1 MNWLAAFGMAIASFG
16 MVVVT
21 ALMLASRY
29 ERRMTLVLVLLG
41 LITAGLKI
49 WVIQQTP
56 QWHDIN
62 PDSITYDLNAKAFV
76 DHWLG
81 MHVEGVGHKLRGLV
95 AFNVAG
101 MHGPEWDPDDA
112 LSYGLVIGSHE
123 WLYTAYIAIWYF
135 LTGATQ
141 DVVIAT
147 NAIWAAFLP
156 AAAAGIAFSLGATRP
171 MALAA
176 AGLVLID
183 PSTGV
188 NAAWLLKDT
197 LAAFLSMATLWAL
210 LGYMRDGGG
219 RRLVFAAFALSV
231 LGGVRF
237 VGFMGLVIAAGIVCL
252 WLILKNRRLQALAI
266 LCTLLFAWSLQGVHS
281 SVPHFFKSSVVVSAV
296 GMPVKTFSQ
305 GVGVLKS
312 SDGDASA
319 DETVQGWKQSF
330 VESPVYA
337 ISRSI
342 ARTLF
347 APYPWVAFYS
357 GLNWKSFVELY
368 YPGAL
373 LWIVCL
379 PGVMATVLVGLRSRD
394 PAFWLL
400 LLFLGS
406 QFAAYT
412 IWLGEWSTRQRV
424 FALPAFFAMAV
435 FGWVQL
441 RGFVKNRVTKY

>member
-1 MNWLAAFGMAIASFG
+1 MM
-16 MVVVT
+16 
-21 ALMLASRY
+21 
-29 ERRMTLVLVLLG
+29 LVLVLLG

-49 WVIQQTP
+49 WIIQQTP
-56 QWHDIN
+56 QWYDIN

-76 DHWLG
+76 DHWMG
-81 MHVEGVGHKLRGLV
+81 MPVQGVSHKLRGLV
-95 AFNVAG
+95 AFNAAG
-101 MHGPEWDPDDA
+101 MHGPEWDPSDA

-156 AAAAGIAFSLGATRP
+156 AAAAGTAIALRATRP
-171 MALAA
+171 IALAA

-188 NAAWLLKDT
+188 NASWLLKDT
-197 LAAFLSMATLWAL
+197 LAAFLSMGTLWAL
-210 LGYMRDGGG
+210 LGYMRDGGW
-219 RRLVFAAFALSV
+219 RRLLFAAFALSL

-237 VGFMGLVIAAGIVCL
+237 VGFMGLIIAAGIVCL
-252 WLILKNRRLQALAI
+252 WLILNSQRSHALAI
-266 LCTLLFAWSLQGVHS
+266 LCTLLFAWLLQGVHS
-281 SVPHFFKSSVVVSAV
+281 SAPHFYKISVVASAV

-319 DETVQGWKQSF
+319 DEAVQGWKKSL

-337 ISRSI
+337 ISRSV

-347 APYPWVAFYS
+347 APYPWVAIYS
-357 GLNWKSFVELY
+357 GINWKSFVELY

-379 PGVMATVLVGLRSRD
+379 PGVVATVLVGLRSRD

-424 FALPAFFAMAV
+424 FALPAFFAMAAL
-435 FGWVQL
+435 GWVKL
-441 RGFVKNRVTKY
+441 FDLVKKRAGKVDHNFHSQCP